1 MLGDSNV
8 VAVVAVKDL
17 AAGNEFYGG
26 TLGLRESDQDEPGG
40 TLYSCGG
47 GSLLLVYESSY
58 AGTNEATAASWQVG
72 DIEQEI
78 SELTAKG
85 VSFEHYDVPGA
96 AREGDVHVL
105 GSLKAAW
112 FKDPD
117 GNILNIVSR

>member
-8 VAVVAVKDL
+8 VAVVAVKNM
-17 AAGNEFYGG
+17 ATGNEFYGG
-26 TLGLRESDQDEPGG
+26 TLGLRESDMDEPGG

-85 VSFEHYDVPGA
+85 VSLSTTTYRVPPGKPRA
-96 AREGDVHVL
+96 HPGQPEGGVVQRPRRQH
-105 GSLKAAW
+105 
-112 FKDPD
+112 PRY
-117 GNILNIVSR
+117 VSR

>member
-26 TLGLRESDQDEPGG
+26 MLGLRESDMDEPGG

-85 VSFEHYDVPGA
+85 VSFEYYDLPGA
-96 AREGDVHVL
+96 AREGAVHVL